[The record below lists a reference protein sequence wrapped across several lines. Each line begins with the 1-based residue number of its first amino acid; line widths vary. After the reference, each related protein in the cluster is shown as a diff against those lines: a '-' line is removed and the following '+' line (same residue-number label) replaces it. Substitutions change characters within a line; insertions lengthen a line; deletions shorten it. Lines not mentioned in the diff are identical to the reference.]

1 MGKKDK
7 RKVKASKQREK
18 QSKFDTQKVLA
29 FAKRYWY
36 WLVVIPLLIVS
47 IILFC
52 YFQGYFEP
60 KSNVKLT
67 TSAPREIDLIIG
79 KSYNMDVSASDGSE
93 VTYEI
98 MKGDA
103 EILRI
108 DGNVITAIL
117 PGETRLV
124 ASAGG
129 AKRIFFINSN
139 QAMVSW
145 KIPVGAKYETEIIRE
160 FIYNEYGIESYSL
173 GYANTDIVDIVIDE
187 TDDKEYFYGVSEGIA
202 LIEILNAE
210 EQTTNYSYAVISI
223 QVEDGLKEE
232 DVVMNESIGLDLDEL
247 NIDYTNIYEAYD
259 IVVGE
264 YFEIK
269 GIRFDKAGTYHYHQR
284 ETDVLKLSSVGRC
297 FGNKEGESI
306 VTVLC
311 VAKDGSLAYTNVK
324 VRVHPIEISE
334 MIYVNEELS
343 TTRLRE
349 LYDDDNVVYYT
360 TNDDYVNVIKTP
372 DGYAEAFV
380 PTKEGIKITVSG
392 YNAEGNRIVKY
403 EITVLESKEDV
414 GEEE

>member
-7 RKVKASKQREK
+7 RKAKASKQREK

-129 AKRIFFINSN
+129 AKRIFFIKSN

-232 DVVMNESIGLDLDEL
+232 DVVMDKSIGLDLDEL
-247 NIDYTNIYEAYD
+247 DIDYTNIYEAYD

-269 GIRFDKAGTYHYHQR
+269 GIRFDKAGTY
-284 ETDVLKLSSVGRC
+284 
-297 FGNKEGESI
+297 
-306 VTVLC
+306 
-311 VAKDGSLAYTNVK
+311 
-324 VRVHPIEISE
+324 
-334 MIYVNEELS
+334 
-343 TTRLRE
+343 
-349 LYDDDNVVYYT
+349 
-360 TNDDYVNVIKTP
+360 
-372 DGYAEAFV
+372 
-380 PTKEGIKITVSG
+380 
-392 YNAEGNRIVKY
+392 
-403 EITVLESKEDV
+403 
-414 GEEE
+414 